1 MLLLTRTVRFC
12 IGQPGA
18 GSKESGGPRHNTFAA
33 WPSMTGL
40 GRYYEIDVQCA
51 GSADPT
57 TGYCLNI
64 REIEEAVRRGAI
76 PIIRDA
82 IADDPAAEAWT
93 LAAALFAALNE
104 HLRGK
109 MQIVTWRLTPFYSVS
124 MEAPTM
130 PHCVIRQQFE
140 FAASHRLNCENLSPE
155 ENRRIFGKCNNEAGH
170 GHNYRVEVA
179 VAIDPTDSKFSL
191 PMLEEVVSRTLIER
205 FDHTYLNVDC
215 AEFANL
221 NPSVENI
228 ARVAHDLLKPEL
240 GAAGLN
246 LRGVTI
252 WETDKTSC
260 TYPG

>member
-12 IGQPGA
+12 IGQPVA
-18 GSKESGGPRHNTFAA
+18 ESDESAGPRHNTFAA

-57 TGYCLNI
+57 TGYFLNI
-64 REIEEAVRRGAI
+64 REIDEAVRRGAI

-82 IADDPAAEAWT
+82 IADNPASEPWT
-93 LAAALFAALNE
+93 LAALLLFAVNE
-104 HLRGK
+104 HLRGTV
-109 MQIVTWRLTPFYSVS
+109 QALTWRLTPFYSVS
-124 MEAPTM
+124 MEVATM
-130 PHCVIRQQFE
+130 PQCVIRQQFE
-140 FAASHRLNCENLSPE
+140 FAASHRLDCESLSPD

-179 VAIDPTDSKFSL
+179 VAIDPTDSTFSL
-191 PMLEEVVSRTLIER
+191 PMLEEIVSRIVIDR
-205 FDHTYLNVDC
+205 FDHKYLNVDC
-215 AEFANL
+215 AEFAEL

-240 GAAGLN
+240 DAAGLS
-246 LRGVTI
+246 LRAVTI

>member
-12 IGQPGA
+12 IGQPVA
-18 GSKESGGPRHNTFAA
+18 GSEESGGPKHNSFAA

-57 TGYCLNI
+57 TGYFLNI
-64 REIEEAVRRGAI
+64 REIDEAVRRGAI
-76 PIIRDA
+76 PIIRGA
-82 IADDPAAEAWT
+82 IADDPAAEPWT
-93 LAAALFAALNE
+93 LVGALFTAVNE
-104 HLRGK
+104 HLSGTVQRL
-109 MQIVTWRLTPFYSVS
+109 VWRLTPFYSVS
-124 MEAPTM
+124 MEASVM
-130 PHCVIRQQFE
+130 PRCIIRQQFE
-140 FAASHRLNCENLSPE
+140 FAASHRLDCGNLSPE
-155 ENRRIFGKCNNEAGH
+155 ENRRIFGKCNNQAGH

-179 VAIDPTDSKFSL
+179 VAIDPADSKFSL

-205 FDHTYLNVDC
+205 FDHKCLNLDC
-215 AEFANL
+215 AEFASL

-228 ARVAHDLLKPEL
+228 ARVAHDLLKPEF